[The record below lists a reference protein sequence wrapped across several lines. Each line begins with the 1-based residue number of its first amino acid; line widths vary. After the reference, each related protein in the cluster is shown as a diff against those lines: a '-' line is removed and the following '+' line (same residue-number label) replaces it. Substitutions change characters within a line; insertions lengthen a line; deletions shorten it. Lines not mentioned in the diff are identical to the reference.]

1 MIISKDL
8 NPERHVY
15 YLGGLILDLIKTEDS
30 EIDFFDIF
38 QKINAKNNISIN
50 LYTLSLDWL
59 YLLGLIDQKDGK
71 IIKCS

>member
-15 YLGGLILDLIKTEDS
+15 YIGGLILNLIKTQK

-38 QKINAKNNISIN
+38 QKINKKNNISLN

-59 YLLGLIDQKDGK
+59 YLLGLINQKEGK
-71 IIKCS
+71 ITKCS